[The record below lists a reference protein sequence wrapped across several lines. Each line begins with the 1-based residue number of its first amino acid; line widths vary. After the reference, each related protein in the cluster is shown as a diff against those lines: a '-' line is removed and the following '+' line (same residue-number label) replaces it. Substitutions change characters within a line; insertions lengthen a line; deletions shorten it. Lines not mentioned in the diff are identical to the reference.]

1 MSGILGQDA
10 WSASGMALRLAG
22 VSMMLGTT
30 QFTFSNSRFSL
41 FTGSGV
47 ASVLA
52 DLLARHELNPLRPR
66 PQSHCDLQ
74 RLGTPRPGLRLL
86 AR

>member
-1 MSGILGQDA
+1 MSGILGRDA

-30 QFTFSNSRFSL
+30 QFTFSNSRFWL

-52 DLLARHELNPLRPR
+52 DLLARHELNPASAAPTVSL
-66 PQSHCDLQ
+66 
-74 RLGTPRPGLRLL
+74 
-86 AR
+86 